1 MKQTIHTDAAPQA
14 IGTYSQ
20 AVRCGDTVYMS
31 GQIGL
36 DPETMQMVEG
46 IDAQIMRVFENL
58 QAVAAAAGG
67 SLDDAVRVTVY
78 LTDLAN
84 FARVNE
90 VMAKYFSQPYPAR
103 AAVGVASLP
112 RGALVEIDATPRT
125 PSAGILGRLG
135 KATLATLAKIGIPHQ
150 FAHTPLRT
158 RR

>member
-1 MKQTIHTDAAPQA
+1 LRYGSETNHTHTDAAPQA

-36 DPETMQMVEG
+36 DPTTMQMV
-46 IDAQIMRVFENL
+46 DAQIVRVFENL
-58 QAVAAAAGG
+58 KAVAVAAGG

-90 VMAKYFSQPYPAR
+90 VMAKYFRQPYPAR

-112 RGALVEIDATPRT
+112 RGALVEIDAV
-125 PSAGILGRLG
+125 LH
-135 KATLATLAKIGIPHQ
+135 LA
-150 FAHTPLRT
+150 
-158 RR
+158 